1 MLQDNGVRNLFALI
15 QAVRDSLEDGYD
27 DTEYLTGEAGLEEDP
42 VAEEES
48 GGEEDDEAYETWS
61 EEEAWNEN
69 WEEKDGN
76 DANAGEPEPAEPA
89 ENQEEDAPE
98 PEHPAGKKRRSSLT
112 RARSSK
118 KLRRMGSYRKK
129 KSGISIA
136 SSAPDTPPAKLPR
149 KDTGESYVDPVTASK
164 QAELDSILAM
174 IGQVQMTD
182 GQLLDCTIIG
192 MQFHLY
198 HSMIGCTGTPANLR
212 SPASERKPSAGR
224 TCKPCQLV
232 TLDHYCL
239 YIDLYSS
246 SCHVGKSKLMSNDTL
261 ENPDEA
267 NLGS

>member
-69 WEEKDGN
+69 WEEKDGS

-174 IGQVQMTD
+174 IGRCWCRMIPQELFGNWYRQLMCATIWCRMT
-182 GQLLDCTIIG
+182 GVVPVAELQTECHGIASPSPSPLLVFTAPRVSK
-192 MQFHLY
+192 F
-198 HSMIGCTGTPANLR
+198 S
-212 SPASERKPSAGR
+212 SEPG
-224 TCKPCQLV
+224 P
-232 TLDHYCL
+232 
-239 YIDLYSS
+239 
-246 SCHVGKSKLMSNDTL
+246 HV
-261 ENPDEA
+261 
-267 NLGS
+267 